1 MFDKVKRTI
10 AHHELIIRGDSI
22 LVGLSGGPD
31 SVALLHILTRLRGK
45 MKLTLTAIYINH
57 GIRVRAAKEEERQC
71 RDLCERLGVELII
84 VRENIP
90 TLAAGA
96 RAGLEE
102 TARDFRY
109 EVFERIAD
117 DAGHDRIALG
127 HHTDDRVE
135 TILFRVLRGTGRTGL
150 LGIPVA
156 RGRIVR
162 PLYECTKQE
171 IHSYLKKH
179 KLAFSEDE
187 SNKDPQFARNYIRNT
202 LLVDIRKRLNPAVD
216 RALLNLSE
224 TAADEE
230 RFLQQV
236 VSRAVRKCVRSTVGG
251 KIALDLII
259 FRGYDIWLRRR
270 LLRYCIA
277 ELLGPG
283 QTLDKEVV
291 DRIDRL
297 GISGGKSIS
306 LPRGIQVV
314 PAGGKLVVCR
324 KRNRRFSHRLAPGK
338 VCRLENLE
346 LNFRCRVESR
356 TLTALK
362 TERRARRV
370 LIDHG
375 KLTPPL
381 VVRNINSGDR
391 FRPLGM
397 KGTKKVGDYLTDR
410 KIPPVYRDEIPVVCD
425 SAGIVWLA
433 GFEIADRV
441 KLDRLTEEVLSIEYY
456 QRRENRAKAV

>member
-1 MFDKVKRTI
+1 MFDKVKKTI
-10 AHHELIIRGDSI
+10 AHHELISRGDSI
-22 LVGLSGGPD
+22 LIGLSGGPD

-45 MKLTLTAIYINH
+45 MKLTLTAVYINH

-84 VRENIP
+84 VREDIP
-90 TLAAGA
+90 ALAAGA

-109 EVFERIAD
+109 RVFERIAGN
-117 DAGHDRIALG
+117 AGHNRIALG
-127 HHTDDRVE
+127 HHADDRVE
-135 TILFRVLRGTGRTGL
+135 TVLFRVLRGTGRTGL

-156 RGRIVR
+156 RDRIVR
-162 PLYECTKQE
+162 PLYECTKQD
-171 IHSYLKKH
+171 IHSYLKEH
-179 KLAFSEDE
+179 KLAFSDDE
-187 SNKDPQFARNYIRNT
+187 SNRDPQFARNYIRNK
-202 LLVDIRKRLNPAVD
+202 LLVDIRRRLNPAVD
-216 RALLNLSE
+216 RALLNLAE
-224 TAADEE
+224 TTADEE
-230 RFLQQV
+230 KFLQQA
-236 VSRAVRKCVRSTVGG
+236 VSRAARKSVHRTAGD
-251 KIALDLII
+251 KIALDLIT
-259 FRGYDIWLRRR
+259 FRGYDVWLRRR

-277 ELLGPG
+277 ELLETG
-283 QTLDKEVV
+283 QTPDKEAV

-297 GISGGKSIS
+297 GISGGKTIS

-314 PAGGKLVVCR
+314 PAGEKLVVYR
-324 KRNRRFSHRLAPGK
+324 KRNRRFSHRLEPGK
-338 VCRLENLE
+338 VCRLEKLR

-356 TLTALK
+356 TPAALK
-362 TERRARRV
+362 TERRACRV

-375 KLTPPL
+375 RLKPPL
-381 VVRNINSGDR
+381 VVRNITSGDR

-425 SAGIVWLA
+425 SAGIVWLV

-441 KLDRLTEEVLSIEYY
+441 KLDRLTKEVLSIEYCK
-456 QRRENRAKAV
+456 RRETRAKAV